1 MKNKRKIIFI
11 MTCIIFMMS
20 HSSILETKNFKNEL
34 NIFIK
39 ENNLSH
45 EELNEIIG
53 RLNKIGNLNKKELKT
68 ELEKIGKFKSTKNPN
83 IFYLIKNSDF
93 ELIYKKIYVI
103 YGILDERENK
113 FIFDKIMKNNL
124 RIRE

>member
-68 ELEKIGKFKSTKNPN
+68 ELEKIGKFKPTKNPN

-93 ELIYKKIYVI
+93 ELIYKKISVI
-103 YGILDERENK
+103 YGISDKKENK
-113 FIFDKIMKNNL
+113 LIVDKIMKNNL